1 MCTCLPPDVNDTEL
15 CFVIYIF
22 HFSSLFPGQLHNCR
36 FFHVVFC
43 PIPVSQSDNMFHLFR
58 RQLRKLSER
67 ESCVSQSVGPAADNA
82 LADVALSLF
91 QTLTSL
97 FFGHYQYQY
106 QYHPFKLKILQT
118 CILYFLSDTLNH
130 PCPRFMIYDLFCA
143 KLLSWQYENLAAL

>member
-1 MCTCLPPDVNDTEL
+1 MP
-15 CFVIYIF
+15 FF
-22 HFSSLFPGQLHNCR
+22 FSFG
-36 FFHVVFC
+36 FC
-43 PIPVSQSDNMFHLFR
+43 PIPVFQSDNMFHLFR

-91 QTLTSL
+91 QTFTSL

-130 PCPRFMIYDLFCA
+130 PCPRFVIYDLFVQSFCLGNM
-143 KLLSWQYENLAAL
+143 KISLRFKKC